1 MPLTGRSFIGSQ
13 RGVFSGAAIQA
24 INPVTG
30 APLEP
35 DYASASSA
43 EVESAAELA
52 ALALSS
58 LQLQAAL
65 AQRFC
70 AASPTAWM
78 LCNSCWPNVPILRQR
93 CPCRVCW
100 VR

>member
-52 ALALSS
+52 ALAFPIF
-58 LQLQAAL
+58 AATSGS
-65 AQRFC
+65 